1 MPIPRAQIDP
11 SFRPITRSGNA
22 MRSCTNYEEI
32 MQCRMKKVRVK
43 WTGELTEEQA
53 KVTIEHLCQQIAE
66 IEKRHKENVA
76 AHWLTGG

>member
-1 MPIPRAQIDP
+1 
-11 SFRPITRSGNA
+11 
-22 MRSCTNYEEI
+22 